1 VNTAARAPDDSSPTS
16 FNLSELLDLSVVAKG
31 ARIGKLNEMVI
42 VDRDKFAE
50 VTHLCVARPFGRP
63 TLYVPWEKVVS
74 FGTDQVAVD
83 LEEAEAFATAPPPS
97 AILLKD
103 YILDKKVLDEKGR
116 ELEVVYDIGLKLSA
130 HKLLVVDVD
139 ISKAALLR
147 RIKLGWLAKF
157 LIKPG
162 DGHDGNVV
170 PWSYVAPLPEQLGSF
185 KGDVQLK
192 VLKEQL
198 AELPPVDLA
207 DILEEMPPAQRI
219 AIFHELDT
227 ERASDTLEALDPKV
241 QRDLVAS
248 LDKEKIARLIAEMT
262 PAQAAD
268 LLAVL
273 PWWDVRSLMNF
284 LDNRERAAKITA
296 ILEKQDEKAV
306 NSSTARF
313 LRMAPDK
320 TVAQARAEF
329 AQAAQGKLEITYVY
343 IVDET
348 GKLVGVLD
356 AKALLLRDENARLED
371 VMTSQVVSL
380 GSGDTL
386 RRASE
391 LFERYLF
398 RALPVVDEH
407 GKILGVLRYRDVVAL
422 RHRYVE

>member
-1 VNTAARAPDDSSPTS
+1 MNPTAAAQNAARTS
-16 FNLSELLDLSVVAKG
+16 FNLSELVGIPAVVKG
-31 ARIGKLNEMVI
+31 GRIGSLDEFVI
-42 VDRDKFAE
+42 VDRDKCAE
-50 VTHLCVARPFGRP
+50 VTHLCIARPFGRS
-63 TLYVPWEKVVS
+63 TLIVPWEKVLS
-74 FGTDQVAVD
+74 FGPEQVVLD
-83 LEEAEAFATAPPPS
+83 IDNAEGFASALPPS

-103 YILDKKVLDEKGR
+103 YILDKRVLDQKGR

-130 HKLLVVDVD
+130 RKLLVVDVD
-139 ISKAALLR
+139 LSKAALLR
-147 RIKLGWLAKF
+147 RMKLAWLARF
-157 LIKPG
+157 LIKPDAG
-162 DGHDGNVV
+162 NGHVV
-170 PWSYVAPLPEQLGSF
+170 PWSYVAPLPDQLGSF

-207 DILEEMPPAQRI
+207 DILEELEPAQRI
-219 AIFHELDT
+219 AIFGELDT

-248 LDKEKIARLIAEMT
+248 LDKEKIARLINEMT

-273 PWWDVRSLMNF
+273 PWWDVRALMKF

-296 ILEKQDEKAV
+296 ILEKQDEKAL
-306 NSSTARF
+306 NFSTARF
-313 LRMAPDK
+313 VRFSPGK
-320 TVAQARAEF
+320 TVAQARTEF
-329 AQAAQGKLEITYVY
+329 YQAAKGKVEISYVY
-343 IVDET
+343 VVDE
-348 GKLVGVLD
+348 GDKLLGVLD
-356 AKALLLRDENARLED
+356 VKSLLLLDENARLDE

-380 GSGDTL
+380 GRDDTL

-391 LFERYLF
+391 LFARYLF
-398 RALPVVDEH
+398 RALPVTDEN

>member
-1 VNTAARAPDDSSPTS
+1 VNTAETKRDSSSRTS
-16 FNLSELLDLSVVAKG
+16 FNLSELLDVPVVSKG
-31 ARIGKLNEMVI
+31 GRIGKLDEFVI
-42 VDRDKFAE
+42 VDHDKFAE

-63 TLYVPWEKVVS
+63 TLFVPWEKVVS
-74 FGTDQVAVD
+74 FGAHQVVVD
-83 LEEAEAFATAPPPS
+83 LEDPEAFAKGPPHS
-97 AILLKD
+97 ILLKD
-103 YILDKKVLDEKGR
+103 YILDKRVLDEKGR
-116 ELEVVYDIGLKLSA
+116 ELEVVYDIGLTLSA
-130 HKLLVVDVD
+130 HRLLVVDVD
-139 ISKAALLR
+139 LSKTALLR

-157 LIKPG
+157 LVKPG
-162 DGHDGNVV
+162 VGHDGDVV

-207 DILEEMPPAQRI
+207 DILEELRPDQRN
-219 AIFHELDT
+219 AIFGALDT

-273 PWWDVRSLMNF
+273 PWWDVRALMNF
-284 LDNRERAAKITA
+284 LDNRERAAKINA
-296 ILEKQDEKAV
+296 ILQKQDEKAV
-306 NSSTARF
+306 HASTARF
-313 LRMAPDK
+313 LRMAPQK

-329 AQAAQGKLEITYVY
+329 AQAAKGKLEITYIY
-343 IVDET
+343 IVDESD
-348 GKLVGVLD
+348 KLLGVLD
-356 AKALLLRDENARLED
+356 AKTLLVHDEQARLDE

-380 GSGDTL
+380 GRDDSL

-398 RALPVVDEH
+398 RALPVIDEH

>member
-1 VNTAARAPDDSSPTS
+1 VNAALRTAETSSRTS
-16 FNLSELLDLSVVAKG
+16 FNLSELLGVPVVAKG
-31 ARIGKLNEMVI
+31 GRIGTLDELVI

-50 VTHLCVARPFGRP
+50 VTHLCIARPFGRP
-63 TLYVPWEKVVS
+63 TLFVPWEKVGS
-74 FGTDQVAVD
+74 LGIDQVVVD
-83 LEEAEAFATAPPPS
+83 LEDAEAFASAPPPS

-130 HKLLVVDVD
+130 HKLLVIDVD
-139 ISKAALLR
+139 LSKAALLR

-157 LIKPG
+157 LIKPSDGG
-162 DGHDGNVV
+162 DGHVV
-170 PWSYVAPLPEQLGSF
+170 PWSYVAPLPEELGSF

-207 DILEEMPPAQRI
+207 DILEEMPPEQRI
-219 AIFHELDT
+219 AIFGELDT

-273 PWWDVRSLMNF
+273 PWWDVRTLMNF

-296 ILEKQDEKAV
+296 ILEKQDEKAI

-313 LRMAPDK
+313 LRMSPEK
-320 TVAQARAEF
+320 TVARARDEF
-329 AQAAQGKLEITYVY
+329 AQAAKGKLEIAYIY
-343 IVDET
+343 IVDQND
-348 GKLVGVLD
+348 KLVGVLD
-356 AKALLLRDENARLED
+356 AKALLLRDENARLDE

-380 GSGDTL
+380 GRDDTL

-398 RALPVVDEH
+398 RALPVVDEN